1 VTPMKMLTRPRQIFL
16 YVAPFLGLAF
26 FKVWAGRGIDS
37 PERLLAAAA
46 AVLAYCVVVTLLAF
60 RWDRPSYFDWVI
72 TAYFAVVTSFL
83 LLSPET
89 AGKLLARYS
98 VTGIYICLFA
108 AAFFPPLFGM
118 EPFTYHYA
126 KKYAPEEVWD
136 NPIFVRV
143 NRIMTQVWQALFAVC
158 MVVSLYPSVVTRALI
173 PLSLLLGIGLPFNLR
188 FPDYYLKRLGL
199 PSLANQRRQAAD
211 GKLFHDTSSP
221 QGPLPATAREAIF
234 NMTEAFN
241 AGAAENLSAV
251 IGFVVTGAENF
262 ETTLT
267 IHNGSCNLEEKR
279 PHKPDLL
286 IRTPAQVWLDIARGE
301 LSGKKAFGEGAY
313 KAEGNLGI
321 LMRMGEIFSGRGTTL
336 HTSSGAAQADHAVSF
351 PESTD
356 KTTGQTPLTSK

>member
-1 VTPMKMLTRPRQIFL
+1 MKKLTRPRKIFL

-83 LLSPET
+83 VLSPET

-108 AAFFPPLFGM
+108 AAFFPPLLGM

-126 KKYAPEEVWD
+126 KKYAPEEVWG

-143 NRIMTQVWQALFAVC
+143 NRIMTQVWQALFALC
-158 MVVSLYPSVVTRALI
+158 MVVSLYPSVMTRALI

-199 PSLANQRRQAAD
+199 PSLEDQRRQAAE
-211 GKLFHDTSSP
+211 GKPFHDRPPPP
-221 QGPLPATAREAIF
+221 QGPLPETAREAIA
-234 NMTEAFN
+234 NMAQAFN

-262 ETTLT
+262 EATLT
-267 IHNGSCNLEEKR
+267 IHNGSCNLEEK
-279 PHKPDLL
+279 PSHKPDLL
-286 IRTPAQVWLDIARGE
+286 INTPAQVWLDIARGE

-321 LMRMGEIFSGRGTTL
+321 LMRIGEIFSGRVTTL
-336 HTSSGAAQADHAVSF
+336 PTSSGTGQAAHAVSF

-356 KTTGQTPLTSK
+356 KTTAQDPLTTK